1 VAVLPRPGALAAALS
16 ARRVIRLLRAVGEEY
31 GRHAGSELAA
41 AIAYRILFSLVPFI
55 ALLAAVIDAV
65 MPDTARQDVVDWIVG
80 AFPGGTVQEGVQ
92 HQLDSSIALTSLAG
106 LVAFGALIW
115 TASGMTRSL
124 RIALGVVWETEV
136 RPEFV
141 QAKLRDIAA
150 LGVLAAL
157 VVASFCLSLASQI
170 AIQAGVSVVDALG
183 LGFAATTLTRALE
196 LLVTGTATFA
206 ALLVVY
212 RLGAPVRIPL
222 AAIWPGALV
231 TALAI
236 DVGVAGYA
244 FYLVRI
250 ASFDTIYG
258 PLGAA
263 LAFLALVYIAAQLV
277 LLGAELIRHTGDARD
292 LSGRQS

>member
-1 VAVLPRPGALAAALS
+1 VG
-16 ARRVIRLLRAVGEEY
+16 LLRGAGSEY

-55 ALLAAVIDAV
+55 ALLAAVLDAV

-80 AFPGGTVQEGVQ
+80 AFPGATVEEGVQ
-92 HQLDSSIALTSLAG
+92 RQLQSSGALTSLAG
-106 LVAFGALIW
+106 LVALGALIW

-124 RIALGVVWETEV
+124 RVAFGVVWEIEM
-136 RPEFV
+136 RPEFL

-157 VVASFCLSLASQI
+157 VVGSFGLSLATQI
-170 AIQAGVSVVDALG
+170 AVQAGVSVAGAIG
-183 LGFAATTLTRALE
+183 LGSAASALTRTVE
-196 LLVTGTATFA
+196 LAVTGAGTFA

-212 RLGAPVRIPL
+212 RLGAPVRLSL
-222 AAIWPGALV
+222 AAVWPGALV

-236 DVGVAGYA
+236 DLGVAGYA

-263 LAFLALVYIAAQLV
+263 LAFLALVYVAAQLV
-277 LLGAELIRHTGDARD
+277 LFGAELIRRSAASATAP
-292 LSGRQS
+292 

>member
-1 VAVLPRPGALAAALS
+1 MVPTRARQAVG
-16 ARRVIRLLRAVGEEY
+16 LLRGAGSEY

-41 AIAYRILFSLVPFI
+41 AIAYRILFSLIPFI

-80 AFPGGTVQEGVQ
+80 AFPGATVEEGVQ
-92 HQLDSSIALTSLAG
+92 RQLQSSGALTSLAG
-106 LVAFGALIW
+106 VVAFGALIW

-124 RIALGVVWETEV
+124 RVAFGVVWEIEM
-136 RPEFV
+136 RPEFL

-157 VVASFCLSLASQI
+157 VVGSFGLSLATQI
-170 AIQAGVSVVDALG
+170 AVQAGVSVAGAVG
-183 LGFAATTLTRALE
+183 LGSAASALTGTVE
-196 LLVTGTATFA
+196 LAVTGAGTFA

-212 RLGAPVRIPL
+212 RLGAPVRLSL
-222 AAIWPGALV
+222 AAVWPSALV

-236 DVGVAGYA
+236 DLGVAGYA
-244 FYLVRI
+244 FYLVRV

-263 LAFLALVYIAAQLV
+263 LAFLALVYVAAQLV
-277 LLGAELIRHTGDARD
+277 LFGAELIRRGAA
-292 LSGRQS
+292 SAP